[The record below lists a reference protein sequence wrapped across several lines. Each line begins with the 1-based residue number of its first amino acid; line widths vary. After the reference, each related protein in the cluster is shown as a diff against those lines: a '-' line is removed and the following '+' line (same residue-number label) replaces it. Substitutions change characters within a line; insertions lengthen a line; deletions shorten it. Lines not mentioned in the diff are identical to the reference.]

1 MPSPVKCQVSVA
13 DRTRLQA
20 LVAAPMTPQ
29 KHVWRCA
36 IVLATGEGL
45 GTTAI
50 MQCTGKS
57 KVTVWRWQE
66 RYAEAG
72 VDGLLRDRTRP
83 PGKPPV
89 SDAQVQAV
97 LTRTLQPPPDG
108 ASHWTSRRMEQ
119 EVGLDHTTVHRI
131 WRQHGLAP
139 HRCRQFKISTDPNFA
154 RKARDVI
161 GLYLD
166 PPAQALVLSVD
177 EKTQIQALERTQAS
191 LPLQP
196 GQPAT
201 QTHDYI
207 RHGTTTLFAAL
218 NVQTGQVQAQTQ
230 AKHRQQEFL
239 AFLDT
244 LAAETPAATPV
255 HVILDNY
262 ATHKTA
268 AVYAWLETHPHWHF
282 HFTPTSSS
290 WMNAVEGL
298 FAKLARGCLQRGNFT
313 SLQALVDTMHT
324 YLEAHNRHGARPFVW
339 RKDPEQ
345 IIAARKRGYHKLETI
360 H

>member
-29 KHVWRCA
+29 KHVGRCA
-36 IVLATGEGL
+36 IALATEEGL

-50 MQCTGKS
+50 MQRSGKS
-57 KVTVWRWQE
+57 KVTVWRGPE

-89 SDAQVQAV
+89 SEAQVQAA
-97 LTRTLQPPPDG
+97 LSRTLQPPPDG

-119 EVGLDHTTVHRI
+119 EVGLDHTTVHPI

-177 EKTQIQALERTQAS
+177 EKTQSQALERTQAS
-191 LPLQP
+191 LPL
-196 GQPAT
+196 PAGT
-201 QTHDYI
+201 A
-207 RHGTTTLFAAL
+207 RH
-218 NVQTGQVQAQTQ
+218 
-230 AKHRQQEFL
+230 
-239 AFLDT
+239 
-244 LAAETPAATPV
+244 P
-255 HVILDNY
+255 
-262 ATHKTA
+262 
-268 AVYAWLETHPHWHF
+268 
-282 HFTPTSSS
+282 
-290 WMNAVEGL
+290 
-298 FAKLARGCLQRGNFT
+298 
-313 SLQALVDTMHT
+313 
-324 YLEAHNRHGARPFVW
+324 
-339 RKDPEQ
+339 DP
-345 IIAARKRGYHKLETI
+345 
-360 H
+360 